1 MQPGFRA
8 ARGRGRPPGPS
19 AADDTRGRIL
29 DAAEEV
35 FAERGYQAAAVD
47 EIVQRS
53 GTSKGSF
60 YFHFPS
66 KQAIFQALVDGQADR
81 LARRVEERIAGEP
94 TALARAEAALRVTLE
109 AFAGH
114 RRLAR
119 LLLLD
124 AARPTG
130 TPGAAERAA
139 GVRFES
145 VHERFTAVVQRH
157 LEEAVR
163 AGELRPAP
171 GFDPA
176 VAAAAWTGALNEVIL
191 RWLRT
196 GQPADLRHA
205 LPTLRQMLLGGVGL
219 AR

>member
-1 MQPGFRA
+1 MQPALRA

-19 AADDTRGRIL
+19 AAEDTRGRIL
-29 DAAEEV
+29 QAAEEV
-35 FAERGYQAAAVD
+35 FADRGYQAAAVD

-66 KQAIFQALVDGQADR
+66 KQAIFQALVAGQADR
-81 LARRVEERIAGEP
+81 LARRVEEAIAREP

-124 AARPTG
+124 AARPAG
-130 TPGAAERAA
+130 PAGGVA

-157 LEEAVR
+157 LEEALR

-196 GQPADLRHA
+196 GQPADPRDA
-205 LPTLRQMLLGGVGL
+205 LPTLRQMLLSGVGL
-219 AR
+219 TR